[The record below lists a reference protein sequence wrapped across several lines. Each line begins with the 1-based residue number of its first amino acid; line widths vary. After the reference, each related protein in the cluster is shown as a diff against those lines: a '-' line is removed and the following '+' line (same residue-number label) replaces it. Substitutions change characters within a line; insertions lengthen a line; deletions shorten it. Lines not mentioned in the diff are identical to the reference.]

1 MTNELK
7 EFEKLESAL
16 LRAGREMEYPATP
29 AIASRVRE
37 ELLPWQQPARRN
49 WLRLLV
55 PIAVAIIMALALLF
69 ALPNARDAVGQ
80 FLGLRGLE
88 IFYVT
93 PTPAPTDLPTS
104 APTVM
109 ATPGIEPTASVPPR
123 PTMTPTTSAFVQC
136 CETTLA
142 KAKRRASFPLL
153 LPPNQTPGK
162 VYYQQIFEDG
172 EQVIM
177 VFGDPE
183 NPEFTLYQAHRWVYG
198 KLIGKGVG
206 SQTLLSET
214 DVNGERALW
223 FSGAPHMLVMMDQF
237 GQRSFEPER
246 VVGENTLVWET
257 GDMDRGIIY
266 RVETNQSLER
276 AREFAEGLKEVT
288 P

>member
-7 EFEKLESAL
+7 EFEKLEGAL
-16 LRAGREMEYPATP
+16 LRVGREMDYPATP
-29 AIASRVRE
+29 AIAARVRD
-37 ELLPWQQPARRN
+37 ELLVGPPGARRN
-49 WLRLLV
+49 RLRLLV
-55 PIAVAIIMALALLF
+55 PLAVAILFALALLF
-69 ALPNARDAVGQ
+69 ALPTARDAVGQ

-93 PTPAPTDLPTS
+93 PTPAPTNLPTS
-104 APTVM
+104 APTAVS
-109 ATPGIEPTASVPPR
+109 TPGVAPR

-142 KAKRRASFPLL
+142 EAKRRASFPLL
-153 LPPNQTPGK
+153 LPRNRIPGK
-162 VYYQQIFEDG
+162 VYYQRIFDDG

-183 NPEFTLYQAHRWVYG
+183 NPQFTLYQAQRWVYG
-198 KLIGKGVG
+198 KLIGNGMG
-206 SQTLLSET
+206 DETLLKET
-214 DVNGERALW
+214 EVNGERALW
-223 FSGAPHMLVMMDQF
+223 FSGAPHVLVMMDRF
-237 GQRSFEPER
+237 GRRNFQPER
-246 VVGENTLVWET
+246 VVDENTLVWET

-266 RVETNQSLER
+266 RIETNQPLER